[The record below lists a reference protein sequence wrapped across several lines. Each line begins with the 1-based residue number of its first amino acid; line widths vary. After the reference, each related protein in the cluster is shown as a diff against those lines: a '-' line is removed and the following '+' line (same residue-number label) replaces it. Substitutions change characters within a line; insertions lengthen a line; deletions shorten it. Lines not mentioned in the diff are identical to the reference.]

1 MKTVPAGVANR
12 TFSKLLA
19 EAEAGEEIVITRRG
33 VAVAK
38 LLPMTDRIAGRAR
51 KAAVRRMIARMER
64 GAHLSGAKMAREEI
78 YKR

>member
-1 MKTVPAGVANR
+1 MKTVPARQANQA
-12 TFSKLLA
+12 FSKLLA

-38 LLPMTDRIAGRAR
+38 LVPVNARDAGSDR

-64 GAHLSGAKMAREEI
+64 GARLGGIKVPREKI
-78 YKR
+78 YER